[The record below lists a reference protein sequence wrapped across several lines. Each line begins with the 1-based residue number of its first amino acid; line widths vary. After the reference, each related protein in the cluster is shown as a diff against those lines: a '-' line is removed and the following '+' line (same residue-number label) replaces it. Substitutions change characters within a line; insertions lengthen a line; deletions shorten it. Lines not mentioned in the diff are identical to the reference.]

1 MSLIVILVNVTSLAL
16 INGEGEE
23 RSILASFISSNKKLM
38 LNKLNRLQ
46 DALRRK
52 TNLNFILFFFLIV
65 FFSFLYSL
73 DKRFVQISV
82 ESDSF

>member
-16 INGEGEE
+16 INGEGEDG
-23 RSILASFISSNKKLM
+23 SILASFISSNKKLM

>member
-52 TNLNFILFFFLIV
+52 TNLSFILFFFPHC
-65 FFSFLYSL
+65 FSFLYSL